1 MASTYLTRS
10 VSSTGN
16 RKKWTWSGWLKRGN
30 LGAKYIMSSNNGSNQ
45 YSMLQFD
52 STNVLRYYDYTSD
65 YQTQLKTTR
74 VFRDIN
80 SWYHIVFAYDSAQST
95 EADRVKVYVNGTQ
108 ETSFGTSSYPS
119 QDYDSFMNLSGVPHY
134 IGRETGTS
142 NLYDGVMSHVH
153 FTDGYAYAA
162 SDFGS
167 TDSTTGEWKIN
178 TSPSVSYGTNGFFIL
193 KDGNSVTDS
202 SSNSNAFTVASGTLT
217 KTQDNP
223 SNIFCTINPLSNKIA
238 FNLANGNTTLN
249 DNGSDDNDNGIAG
262 TLGANSGKYY
272 WEMKKGGSGG
282 VMAVITDDVDVR
294 LGNRAVG
301 NGADPNLWGFQ
312 SNGTGSSLVS
322 YIAGTFSSSNA
333 LQGWGANDIVGYALD
348 MDNGKLYVSIN
359 GVFKGLD
366 NNTSDPANGTNPC
379 VTGIPTGGKFILPY
393 FEKRSG
399 DSPETICN
407 FGNGYFGTTAV
418 SSNSG
423 NGYSASGN
431 LGIFQYQPPSGYTAL
446 CTKGLNQ

>member
-1 MASTYLTRS
+1 MASTYLTRTP
-10 VSSTGN
+10 SSAGN
-16 RKKWTWSGWLKRGN
+16 RKTWTYSAWIK
-30 LGAKYIMSSNNGSNQ
+30 LGSTATMQLFSAGVDSSNYNSLRITQTG
-45 YSMLQFD
+45 LRA
-52 STNVLRYYDYTSD
+52 TNYNSSDTWNIRTNALLRDT
-65 YQTQLKTTR
+65 
-74 VFRDIN
+74 N
-80 SWYHIVFAYDSAQST
+80 AWYHIVLRVDTTQST
-95 EADRVKVYVNGTQ
+95 SSDIVRLYINGELQ
-108 ETSFGTSSYPS
+108 TSLLESSYPAQN
-119 QDYDSFMNLSGVPHY
+119 QDEYVNNTNLHAIGTTVPVN
-134 IGRETGTS
+134 S
-142 NLYDGVMSHVH
+142 NNFNGSMSHIH
-153 FTDGYAYAA
+153 LCDGYSYGAD
-162 SDFGS
+162 SFGS
-167 TDSTTGEWKIN
+167 TDSVTGEWQIN